1 MYAGPRASV
10 CIEKQSLF
18 VSKLDCPDN
27 AEKLERS
34 NV

>member
-18 VSKLDCPDN
+18 VSKLDSVQAMQKN
-27 AEKLERS
+27 
-34 NV
+34 